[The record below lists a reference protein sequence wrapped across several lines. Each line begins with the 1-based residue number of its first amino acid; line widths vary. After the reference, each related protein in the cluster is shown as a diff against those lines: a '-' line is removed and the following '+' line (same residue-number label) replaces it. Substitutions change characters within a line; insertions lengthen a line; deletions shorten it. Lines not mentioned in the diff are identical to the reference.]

1 MVEQPQLLCFGLR
14 WCIVEKQVC
23 LHGDVDKAM
32 EVLRLVKG
40 RDTHCNPD
48 HLVINANESI
58 KAFWMCVCV
67 KPQTWWEERWWW
79 WLYPTIDLRFKWRYT
94 DSSLFRYEAEY
105 TTTTTW
111 SAVVPRRAPPPVT
124 SDVVHPPALF
134 QKNSTFLDQSRFVLK
149 VFLYL

>member
-1 MVEQPQLLCFGLR
+1 MIQIPEHTQPQLLCFGLR

-67 KPQTWWEERWWW
+67 KPQTWWEETLMMMIIFHY
-79 WLYPTIDLRFKWRYT
+79 WLEIQMTLHRLQFVPVWSGIHNDHHMVRCGATQSSSSCHKWCC
-94 DSSLFRYEAEY
+94 SSTGTFSEEL
-105 TTTTTW
+105 
-111 SAVVPRRAPPPVT
+111 
-124 SDVVHPPALF
+124 
-134 QKNSTFLDQSRFVLK
+134 NSSGPK
-149 VFLYL
+149 